1 MRRDHEQHRNASD
14 ERVRL
19 RKIAAHEEKVRDV
32 ERARER
38 RRTTQ
43 ALNQQEWEYVDADGV
58 RVPNHDILI
67 EGRW

>member
-19 RKIAAHEEKVRDV
+19 RRITAHEEKVREI

-38 RRTTQ
+38 RRIMASLVCPESVEDPTGFGQ
-43 ALNQQEWEYVDADGV
+43 GCV
-58 RVPNHDILI
+58 I
-67 EGRW
+67 